1 MSHLPPQYGSPAA
14 PPSPQPDGAA
24 QPIGPA
30 QPVGGYGCPS
40 ARPVDPAVNQAAWR
54 FSARVK
60 NNTVA
65 WLLWIGGPFLIGLP
79 IHDFYFGAIGRGIA
93 KILLIVMIFLS
104 VAVGM
109 LATPAF
115 YDGSSPVLMPLFIG
129 LGVAAVCVLVSI
141 VWWILDGVHM
151 TERLERVNE
160 RIRREIAAEQ
170 GIDPWSF

>member
-14 PPSPQPDGAA
+14 QPEPA
-24 QPIGPA
+24 GPV
-30 QPVGGYGCPS
+30 QPVGGYGHPGS
-40 ARPVDPAVNQAAWR
+40 RPVDPAVHQAAWR

-60 NNTVA
+60 NSTVA

-93 KILLIVMIFLS
+93 KILLIFMIFLS

-109 LATPAF
+109 
-115 YDGSSPVLMPLFIG
+115 
-129 LGVAAVCVLVSI
+129 
-141 VWWILDGVHM
+141 
-151 TERLERVNE
+151 
-160 RIRREIAAEQ
+160 IAAEQ